1 MANTKDLLK
10 KSSGV
15 KGWWCMPLVPAG
27 RSLRSKPTCSTEQ
40 VPGQAMLH
48 GETLSGGK
56 SGGKES
62 YRNRLHKCFLEY
74 RHTHVLKRVKQSF
87 LITK

>member
-15 KGWWCMPLVPAG
+15 KGWCCMPLIPAG
-27 RSLRSKPTCSTEQ
+27 RSPRSKPTCSTEQ

-48 GETLSGGK
+48 GETLSGG
-56 SGGKES
+56 E
-62 YRNRLHKCFLEY
+62 
-74 RHTHVLKRVKQSF
+74 RVEGRSPIETDYIKLS
-87 LITK
+87 

>member
-15 KGWWCMPLVPAG
+15 KGWCCMPLIPAG
-27 RSLRSKPTCSTEQ
+27 KSLRSKPACSTEQ
-40 VPGQAMLH
+40 VRGQAMLH
-48 GETLSGGK
+48 GETLSGGG

-62 YRNRLHKCFLEY
+62 YRNRLHKSFLEY
-74 RHTHVLKRVKQSF
+74 RHTNILKRVKRSY